1 MAEETKVDSAVV
13 EEHLNCIIKV
23 MRQNEAFLRQNA
35 EETYYEVVEL
45 INDAIDNV
53 VLAVKK
59 NPEDYAKYSMIFF
72 LHHIL
77 MPFSYAIYV
86 DMLAGNIPVC
96 FMELRL
102 MLESLVKCY
111 LADLQYQDQSF
122 IQEKL
127 KLLEEEEEENK
138 RKKSTSK
145 LMDELGAVLGLD
157 FRTLWH
163 KLSQDWVHTKGIM
176 DGVVAQVVKKSDV
189 PPWALVIPM
198 NYTGNDLNT
207 IDELRN
213 RISKFRSIL
222 TAVREKY
229 QKGNNQAIAD

>member
-1 MAEETKVDSAVV
+1 MTIDKESTPSGAEDY
-13 EEHLNCIIKV
+13 LNHIIRAMK
-23 MRQNEAFLRQNA
+23 QNEAFLRQNA

-59 NPEDYAKYSMIFF
+59 DPEDYAKYSMIFF

-77 MPFSYAIYV
+77 MPFSYAIHL
-86 DMLAGNIPVC
+86 DMLTGNIPAC

-111 LADLQYQDQSF
+111 LADFQYQDQSF
-122 IQEKL
+122 FQDKL
-127 KLLEEEEEENK
+127 KLLEEE
-138 RKKSTSK
+138 RKSTSE
-145 LMDELGAVLGLD
+145 LMMELGKKLGSN
-157 FRTLWH
+157 FVALWG

-176 DGVVAQVVKKSDV
+176 DRVVAQVVEKSDV
-189 PPWALVIPM
+189 PSWGLVLPM
-198 NYTGNDLNT
+198 YYAESDLDT

-213 RISKFRSIL
+213 RISKFRNLL
-222 TAVREKY
+222 TAVMEKY
-229 QKGNNQAIAD
+229 QQENN

>member
-1 MAEETKVDSAVV
+1 MAEETKGDSVAV
-13 EEHLNCIIKV
+13 EDPLNYIIEV

-77 MPFSYAIYV
+77 MPFSYAIHL
-86 DMLAGNIPVC
+86 DMLTGNIPAC

-111 LADLQYQDQSF
+111 LADFQYQDQSF
-122 IQEKL
+122 FQDKL
-127 KLLEEEEEENK
+127 KLLEEE
-138 RKKSTSK
+138 RKSTSE
-145 LMDELGAVLGLD
+145 LMMELGKKLGSN
-157 FRTLWH
+157 FVALWG

-176 DGVVAQVVKKSDV
+176 DRVVAQVIEKSDV
-189 PPWALVIPM
+189 PSWGLVLPM
-198 NYTGNDLNT
+198 YYAESDLDT

-213 RISKFRSIL
+213 RISKFRSLL
-222 TAVREKY
+222 TAVMEKY
-229 QKGNNQAIAD
+229 QQENN

>member
-1 MAEETKVDSAVV
+1 MAEETKVDSDAV
-13 EEHLNCIIKV
+13 EEHLNCIIEV

-77 MPFSYAIYV
+77 MPFSYAIHV
-86 DMLAGNIPVC
+86 DMLTGNIPAC

-102 MLESLVKCY
+102 MLESLAKCY
-111 LADLQYQDQSF
+111 LADLKYSDQIF
-122 IQEKL
+122 FQEKL
-127 KLLEEEEEENK
+127 KLLEEENK

-145 LMDELGAVLGLD
+145 LMDELGAGLGLD

-163 KLSQDWVHTKGIM
+163 KLSQDWIHTKGIM
-176 DGVVAQVVKKSDV
+176 DRVVTQVVEKSDV

-198 NYTGNDLNT
+198 NYAESDLDT
-207 IDELRN
+207 INELRN
-213 RISKFRSIL
+213 RISKFRSLL
-222 TAVREKY
+222 TAVMEKC
-229 QKGNNQAIAD
+229 QIRK

>member
-1 MAEETKVDSAVV
+1 MAEETKVDSAEV
-13 EEHLNCIIKV
+13 EEHLNCIIEV

-77 MPFSYAIYV
+77 MPFSYAIHL
-86 DMLAGNIPVC
+86 DMLTGNIPAC

-111 LADLQYQDQSF
+111 LADFQYQDQSF
-122 IQEKL
+122 SQDKL
-127 KLLEEEEEENK
+127 KLLEEE
-138 RKKSTSK
+138 RKSTSE
-145 LMDELGAVLGLD
+145 LMIRLGKKLGLN
-157 FRTLWH
+157 FVALWG
-163 KLSQDWVHTKGIM
+163 KLSHDWVHTKGIM
-176 DGVVAQVVKKSDV
+176 DRVVAQVIEKSDV
-189 PPWALVIPM
+189 PPWGLVLPM
-198 NYTGNDLNT
+198 QYAKSDLNT
-207 IDELRN
+207 VDELRN
-213 RISKFRSIL
+213 RISEFRSLL
-222 TAVREKY
+222 TAVMEKY
-229 QKGNNQAIAD
+229 QQENN

>member
-1 MAEETKVDSAVV
+1 MAEETKVDSDAV
-13 EEHLNCIIKV
+13 EEHLNCIVEV

-77 MPFSYAIYV
+77 MPFSYAIHL
-86 DMLAGNIPVC
+86 DMLTGNIPAC

-111 LADLQYQDQSF
+111 LADFQYQDQSF
-122 IQEKL
+122 FQDKL
-127 KLLEEEEEENK
+127 KLLEEE
-138 RKKSTSK
+138 RKSTSE
-145 LMDELGAVLGLD
+145 LMLELGKKLGSN
-157 FRTLWH
+157 FVALWG
-163 KLSQDWVHTKGIM
+163 KLSQDWIHTKGIM
-176 DGVVAQVVKKSDV
+176 DRVVAQVIEKSDV
-189 PPWALVIPM
+189 PSWGLVLPM
-198 NYTGNDLNT
+198 YYAESDLDT

-213 RISKFRSIL
+213 RISKFRSLL
-222 TAVREKY
+222 TAVMEKY
-229 QKGNNQAIAD
+229 QQENN